1 MVCSIQEVRSCIL
14 IKYKQ
19 HKNYIKMKEVK
30 VTAKI

>member
-19 HKNYIKMKEVK
+19 HKNYIKMKGV
-30 VTAKI
+30 AND